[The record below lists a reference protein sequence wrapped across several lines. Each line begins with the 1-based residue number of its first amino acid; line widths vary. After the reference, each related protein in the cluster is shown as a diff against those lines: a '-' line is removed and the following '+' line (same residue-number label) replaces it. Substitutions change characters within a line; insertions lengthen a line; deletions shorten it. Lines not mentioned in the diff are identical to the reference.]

1 MNGVYVRPPYN
12 CDTESLILL
21 DFVLDLAPNGDLQSR
36 ISRLGSISVDCTRFY
51 MAQVIDGLQ
60 WMHSKGVLHR

>member
-1 MNGVYVRPPYN
+1 MF
-12 CDTESLILL
+12 L

-36 ISRLGSISVDCTRFY
+36 ISRLGSLNVECTRFY

-60 WMHSKGVLHR
+60 WMHNKGVLHRSVS

>member
-1 MNGVYVRPPYN
+1 MVLKALKW
-12 CDTESLILL
+12 CADHAFK

-36 ISRLGSISVDCTRFY
+36 ISRLGSLSVECTRFY

-60 WMHSKGVLHR
+60 WMHNKGVLHR